1 MNISVF
7 IIIITVFLMINS
19 YNDGKYVKLLKS
31 WKKYYQIA
39 GIGFMGLSTYLF
51 LNKNPGQVGSFINNA
66 NGLMKYMPI
75 DNDGRD
81 LLSPILKF
89 SKNAVFGENTNKPI
103 NAIPNNLF
111 KNISSSQPIISS
123 QQNTKRAVSETK
135 KKYVAAQQGWT
146 CGDCTRQLPAWF
158 EVDHRIRLDR
168 GGTNDVNNL
177 VAMCRDCHG
186 KKTSFENL

>member
-7 IIIITVFLMINS
+7 ILIITAFLMVNS

-66 NGLMKYMPI
+66 NGLIKYMPI

-81 LLSPILKF
+81 LLTPILKF
-89 SKNAVFGENTNKPI
+89 
-103 NAIPNNLF
+103 
-111 KNISSSQPIISS
+111 
-123 QQNTKRAVSETK
+123 
-135 KKYVAAQQGWT
+135 
-146 CGDCTRQLPAWF
+146 
-158 EVDHRIRLDR
+158 
-168 GGTNDVNNL
+168 
-177 VAMCRDCHG
+177 
-186 KKTSFENL
+186 